1 MRGPASSW
9 APQGLS
15 PSSCQ
20 PEKEREL
27 SHPPGKGLLSLSRPT
42 PSTPLGLTAGEG
54 DDKGKYGSGEK
65 TEAWKGCWVGRGDD
79 ERQTRGKIIQSQQ
92 ITEQR

>member
-9 APQGLS
+9 ARQGLS
-15 PSSCQ
+15 PSACQ

-27 SHPPGKGLLSLSRPT
+27 SHPPGKGLLSLSWPP

-65 TEAWKGCWVGRGDD
+65 TEAWKEGEMMKGGQ
-79 ERQTRGKIIQSQQ
+79 EEK
-92 ITEQR
+92 